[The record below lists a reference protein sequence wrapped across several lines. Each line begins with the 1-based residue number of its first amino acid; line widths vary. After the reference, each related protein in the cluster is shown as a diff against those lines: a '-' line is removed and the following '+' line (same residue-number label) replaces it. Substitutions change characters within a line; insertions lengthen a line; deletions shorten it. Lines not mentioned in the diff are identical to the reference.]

1 MTDQTTQT
9 TDTTQ
14 NVGGQAAQQGG
25 QPAQKVDAT
34 QQQAQTDGQQQ
45 GGQDAKAGTG
55 TVLDKDVDGKQ
66 GPADWPDDWRQKMA
80 GGDAKLLKQLETF
93 TSPADV
99 YKAHRAL
106 QQKLTSGEY
115 KKATALPD
123 NATEEQIAEW
133 RKENGIPAKWEE
145 YDTALPD
152 GLVIGEDDKPIVD
165 EVLKA
170 MHATNA
176 PPAVVQAALGTYFKL
191 QENHRAAMAEAD
203 SNTLSATVEEL
214 RGEWGP
220 EYKRNQNAIAAY
232 LDTLPEEF
240 RDNLIGARL
249 ADGTKLLGNAAGVR
263 FLAQLAREANPAI
276 TAFPGSSN
284 PAKSI
289 EDELKSLNV
298 GSEEYWKSPEKQKRA
313 RELYALQDKLKQKS
327 A

>member
-14 NVGGQAAQQGG
+14 NAGGQADQQGG
-25 QPAQKVDAT
+25 QAT
-34 QQQAQTDGQQQ
+34 QKADAAPTQTDGQQQ
-45 GGQDAKAGTG
+45 GSQTG

-80 GGDAKLLKQLETF
+80 AGDAKLLKQLETF

-106 QQKLTSGEY
+106 QQKLSSGEY
-115 KKATALPD
+115 KKASALPED
-123 NATEEQIAEW
+123 ATEEQVAEW

-145 YDTALPD
+145 YDTTLPD
-152 GLVIGEDDKPIVD
+152 GLVIGEYDKPIVD
-165 EVLKA
+165 EVLKS
-170 MHATNA
+170 MHAVHA
-176 PPAVVQAALGTYFKL
+176 PPAVVKAALSTYFSL
-191 QENHRAAMAEAD
+191 QENHRAEMAEHD
-203 SNTLSATVEEL
+203 ENTLSATIEAL
-214 RGEWGP
+214 RGEWGA
-220 EYKRNQNAIAAY
+220 EYKRNQNAIEAY
-232 LDTLPEEF
+232 LDTLPEDF
-240 RDNLIGARL
+240 RENIAGARL
-249 ADGTKLLGNAAGVR
+249 MDGTKLLGNAAGVR

-284 PAKSI
+284 PSKSI

-298 GSEEYWKSPEKQKRA
+298 GSEEYWKSPEKQQRA

>member
-14 NVGGQAAQQGG
+14 NAGGQADQQGG
-25 QPAQKVDAT
+25 QSTQNAAAT

-45 GGQDAKAGTG
+45 GGQKAGTG

-106 QQKLTSGEY
+106 QQKLSSGEY
-115 KKATALPD
+115 KKATALPE
-123 NATEEQIAEW
+123 NATEEQLAEW
-133 RKENGIPAKWEE
+133 RKENGIPEKPED
-145 YDTALPD
+145 YDTSLPD
-152 GLVIGEDDKPIVD
+152 GLVIGEDDKPVVD

-170 MHATNA
+170 MHAAHA
-176 PPAVVQAALGTYFKL
+176 PPAVVKAALSTYFTL
-191 QENHRAAMAEAD
+191 QENHRAAMAEQD
-203 SNTLSATVEEL
+203 NNTLSATVEEL

-289 EDELKSLNV
+289 EDELKSLNI
-298 GSEEYWKSPEKQKRA
+298 GSDEYWNSPEKQQRA
-313 RELYALQDKLKQKS
+313 RELFALQEKLKQKS